1 MPLNLP
7 LSSSLNCYMSVYVLL
22 NDANTPTL
30 RLQSNSWERKS
41 ATLNQIHRPYNMTE
55 NLLDIVIPGTS
66 VVGMFPQS
74 RSHMTR
80 TAHIKSVED
89 PPFLRLV
96 DRSVRRRVLAVLT
109 QKSITKS
116 LHDGRISWLALG
128 SSLSHFERST
138 NQGMISSSV
147 Q

>member
-7 LSSSLNCYMSVYVLL
+7 LSSSLNCYMSVHVLS

-30 RLQSNSWERKS
+30 RLQSNSCERKL
-41 ATLNQIHRPYNMTE
+41 ATHHPYNMTE
-55 NLLDIVIPGTS
+55 NLLDIVIPGAS

-74 RSHMTR
+74 RSHMTC

-89 PPFLRLV
+89 PPFLWLV
-96 DRSVRRRVLAVLT
+96 GRSICRRVLLVLT

-116 LHDGRISWLALG
+116 LHDGRISWLTLG

-138 NQGMISSSV
+138 NQRMISSSV

>member
-7 LSSSLNCYMSVYVLL
+7 LSSSLNCYMSVYVLS

-30 RLQSNSWERKS
+30 RLQSNSCERKS
-41 ATLNQIHRPYNMTE
+41 ATHRPYNMTE
-55 NLLDIVIPGTS
+55 NLLDIVIPGAS

-74 RSHMTR
+74 RSHMTC
-80 TAHIKSVED
+80 TAHIKSIED
-89 PPFLRLV
+89 PPFLRFV
-96 DRSVRRRVLAVLT
+96 GRSIRRRVLLVLT

-116 LHDGRISWLALG
+116 LHDGRISWLTLG
-128 SSLSHFERST
+128 SSLSHFERLT
-138 NQGMISSSV
+138 DQRMISSSV

>member
-7 LSSSLNCYMSVYVLL
+7 LSSSLNCYMSVHVLS

-30 RLQSNSWERKS
+30 RLQSNSCERKL
-41 ATLNQIHRPYNMTE
+41 ATHHPYNMTE
-55 NLLDIVIPGTS
+55 NLLDIVIPGAS

-74 RSHMTR
+74 RSHMTC

-89 PPFLRLV
+89 PPFLWLV
-96 DRSVRRRVLAVLT
+96 GRSIRRRVWLVLT

-116 LHDGRISWLALG
+116 LHDGRISWLAQG
-128 SSLSHFERST
+128 SRLSLFERST
-138 NQGMISSSV
+138 NQRMISSSV